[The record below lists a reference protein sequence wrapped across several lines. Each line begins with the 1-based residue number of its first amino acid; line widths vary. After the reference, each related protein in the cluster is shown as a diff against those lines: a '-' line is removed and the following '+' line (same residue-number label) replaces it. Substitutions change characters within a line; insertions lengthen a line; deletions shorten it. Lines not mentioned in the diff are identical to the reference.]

1 MKRKQTTS
9 FIPPKQRNLVAVQ
22 AHFRK
27 AGQHDSDDAVWDDDA
42 AIEEGLQE
50 LSELRSEQLAA
61 TTEETESTLFCH
73 PESEAKPG
81 ESPVVQCSY
90 ACDQTQP
97 RKCVTPANSA
107 VCNQSKSVIGGTT
120 TIKKK

>member
-1 MKRKQTTS
+1 MKRKQANS

-27 AGQHDSDDAVWDDDA
+27 AGQHDSDDAVWDDDD

-61 TTEETESTLFCH
+61 TVQETESTLSCH
-73 PESEAKPG
+73 PELGPKQG
-81 ESPVVQCSY
+81 ESSAMQCSY

-97 RKCVTPANSA
+97 RMCDTPASGAETCNEL
-107 VCNQSKSVIGGTT
+107 VCIPTKI
-120 TIKKK
+120 